1 MEPGIHI
8 LQISD
13 LPVGSQGK
21 AGGITCNYNFSYW
34 ETFYLPKEHVCV
46 FVCVCVCVCVKAS
59 KIYSLSNFPIYDT
72 VLLTIVTVLNIRSTE
87 FIHLIKEICT
97 I

>member
-1 MEPGIHI
+1 MIPTIRLTDPSPH
-8 LQISD
+8 D
-13 LPVGSQGK
+13 
-21 AGGITCNYNFSYW
+21 YN
-34 ETFYLPKEHVCV
+34 VCV
-46 FVCVCVCVCVKAS
+46 CMCVCVCVVKAS

>member
-1 MEPGIHI
+1 MIPTIRLTDPSPHDY
-8 LQISD
+8 S
-13 LPVGSQGK
+13 
-21 AGGITCNYNFSYW
+21 
-34 ETFYLPKEHVCV
+34 
-46 FVCVCVCVCVKAS
+46 VCVCVCVVKAS

-87 FIHLIKEICT
+87 FIHLIMEICT